1 MFAVIFVCW
10 NLFLQNTGKTAK
22 IGTCKNFVPHSYL
35 EIIMLSTLDIF
46 TGPEMRLRFAGYRV
60 LDSVTFLLEHRLG
73 YSCLNGFLKGAP
85 LTF

>member
-1 MFAVIFVCW
+1 MLELIFAERWKNCKNW
-10 NLFLQNTGKTAK
+10 NLQKFCATQ
-22 IGTCKNFVPHSYL
+22 YL